1 VRVFHGVTE
10 LIGHTPLLRLE
21 RLARGRQVYAKC
33 EFMNPLSLKDRAV
46 LQIIEDAELRG
57 ELAPGSTLI
66 ECTSGNTGMALASIA
81 AVRGYKAVLVMSE
94 IQSMERRQVMQAFGA
109 ELVLTPASEGTAGA
123 RRRLQEICAEHPEY
137 FYLGQHVNP
146 SNPKAHYLNTGPE
159 IWEDTGGCVDVLVV
173 ALGTG
178 GTISG
183 AGRFLKEQ
191 KPGVR
196 LVAVEPAES
205 PTISQ
210 GVFRPHRMMGTA
222 PGFVPETL
230 DRALL
235 DEILLVSEA
244 EAFAMCR
251 RIAREEGLLVGIS
264 SGATAYAALEIASR
278 SEDNQVI
285 VCIFADT
292 GQRYLSVK
300 GLFNGELA
308 DDSMSSGLPM
318 AAGQG

>member
-1 VRVFHGVTE
+1 MHYYRNVCDM
-10 LIGHTPLLRLE
+10 IGRTPLLKLE
-21 RLARGRQVYAKC
+21 RLAQGRQVFAKC

-46 LQIIEDAELRG
+46 LQIVEDAEARG
-57 ELAPGSTLI
+57 DLAPGATLI
-66 ECTSGNTGMALASIA
+66 ECTSGNTGMAVAFIA
-81 AVRGYKAVLVMSE
+81 AIKGYKAILVMSE
-94 IQSMERRQVMQAFGA
+94 IQSLERRKVLRAFGA

-123 RRRLQEICAEHPEY
+123 RRKLKELCAEHREY
-137 FYLGQHVNP
+137 FYVGQHVSP
-146 SNPKAHYLNTGPE
+146 SNPLAHYLGTGPE
-159 IWEDTGGCVDVLVV
+159 IWEDTGGRVDILVA

-178 GTISG
+178 GTICG
-183 AGRFLKEQ
+183 AGRFLREQ

-196 LVAVEPAES
+196 LVAVEPTES

-230 DRALL
+230 DRALI

-264 SGATAYAALEIASR
+264 SGAAAHAALEIAKAEGES
-278 SEDNQVI
+278 VV

-300 GLFNGELA
+300 GLF
-308 DDSMSSGLPM
+308 
-318 AAGQG
+318 QQ